1 MENTGTIY
9 RYGKIL
15 LMCVLWQLAM
25 MPVYAQMKTVTG
37 RVMQTQFGDARPK
50 PFEEEVRIFAFNM
63 KRDFKKALEA
73 AGKPG
78 SFIVDYDNE
87 TTTDEEGYYTIQVS
101 PHGYLLVITPNM
113 SHTSAEVKERMVVD
127 FFVSGDLQLATVE
140 ILGKAR
146 VAVVD
151 SMDVIDT
158 GATIECSSVLT
169 LPAGIGKAN
178 SRCVFQPIV
187 IDCETGDTVEYL
199 TPKVYDGTEYS
210 KTQLQRMAFN
220 MKNDILYPYIQ
231 EEKLTGEELKIRW
244 NGSIKKRNRKH
255 SYTCMGAVRVADYN
269 QVFHSDDKQISSCLA
284 RKPFQFMEYKMTLPE
299 LDKYSYK
306 EVPRGELRDG
316 AEMISLNFLLGTAE
330 LDPDPKNEME
340 LNRLNE
346 KLQQIDRSGEFQI
359 RRIAITG
366 YASPEGNYH
375 SNLSLAKL
383 RANKAKALVGR
394 NFTSDVYMYTNEPQ
408 VIGWNVVADSLDNQ
422 GLTQEAVEIRGIIEK
437 YPGDLTAQSKE
448 ISQLAYYEEVLKPIL
463 PSLRMFK
470 CEYVYQTIRALE
482 PDEIMANYRSNP
494 DYRVNGPK
502 LFNRYDYW
510 NLFEMIQD
518 PSELESLYMRAYKES
533 KENSNRP
540 WVYAAHKLA
549 MSYLKRDTFDVE
561 VLRPFV
567 DINAAGTN
575 VQRTTMAG
583 RKYFINQEEVLA
595 AQVANYYRAEHSDT
609 AYYLARML
617 PDKDEY
623 RELKSFALVRGL
635 LFRPNKTDEQK
646 EQLSLALA
654 VVENSSVLNRAV
666 LQVAMKRDEQARESL
681 VQMDEKDPRRWYM
694 MAILESR
701 KMNMVVAAAYLN
713 QCFELDP
720 SFELLMMKDGDISDD
735 VKDTWGYTYGNLE

>member
-366 YASPEGNYH
+366 YASPEG
-375 SNLSLAKL
+375 SLE
-383 RANKAKALVGR
+383 
-394 NFTSDVYMYTNEPQ
+394 F
-408 VIGWNVVADSLDNQ
+408 NQ
-422 GLTQEAVEIRGIIEK
+422 
-437 YPGDLTAQSKE
+437 
-448 ISQLAYYEEVLKPIL
+448 
-463 PSLRMFK
+463 
-470 CEYVYQTIRALE
+470 
-482 PDEIMANYRSNP
+482 
-494 DYRVNGPK
+494 
-502 LFNRYDYW
+502 
-510 NLFEMIQD
+510 
-518 PSELESLYMRAYKES
+518 
-533 KENSNRP
+533 
-540 WVYAAHKLA
+540 
-549 MSYLKRDTFDVE
+549 
-561 VLRPFV
+561 
-567 DINAAGTN
+567 
-575 VQRTTMAG
+575 
-583 RKYFINQEEVLA
+583 
-595 AQVANYYRAEHSDT
+595 
-609 AYYLARML
+609 
-617 PDKDEY
+617 
-623 RELKSFALVRGL
+623 
-635 LFRPNKTDEQK
+635 
-646 EQLSLALA
+646 QLSQKRADTVKSILMQQYNISADRITA
-654 VVENSSVLNRAV
+654 EGKGIGDFFPQQPDWNR
-666 LQVAMKRDEQARESL
+666 LS
-681 VQMDEKDPRRWYM
+681 
-694 MAILESR
+694 I
-701 KMNMVVAAAYLN
+701 
-713 QCFELDP
+713 CII
-720 SFELLMMKDGDISDD
+720 DGA
-735 VKDTWGYTYGNLE
+735 E